1 MNQKD
6 NVLSPKNISWLFWG
20 CFIALVTTSFGFIIR
35 AQLIGEWGVKFG
47 LSETQ
52 KGEILGVG
60 LWPFAISIVLF
71 SLVIDKI
78 GYGTS
83 MFFAFFCQIVSAI
96 VTISTP
102 WVAKGDSNTAYW
114 MLYVGNLIMA
124 LGNGTVEAVINPA
137 VATIYSKAKTKWLS
151 ILHAGWPGGLVLGGI
166 LAISMGSADWRL
178 KVALIF
184 IPAVIYG
191 FMLIRVKFPVQERV
205 QAGVSYKTMLQE
217 AGLIGAIIIIV
228 MMTREVG
235 RVFEWGLWSQVIIA
249 GVFIVGYGAYVRSIG
264 QPLFIF
270 LMLIMIP
277 LATAELGTDSWITEL
292 VTPIMGKHAGW
303 LLVYTS
309 LIMMILRFLAGSIVH
324 RISPLGLLAVSS
336 AIAIVG
342 LLFLSTAT
350 AFWIFVAATIYGMG
364 KSFFWPTMLGVVSE
378 RFPKGGALTMN
389 TISGVGMLTVGII
402 GAAFLGNIQDKQIDK
417 KLLSQEPAI
426 HAQVVGG
433 EKLSVFGKY
442 NTIEA
447 EKTAKL
453 TPEELDKYD
462 VITAEAKK
470 SALATVAIFPTI
482 MLVCYLIL
490 MGYFRA
496 KGGYKA
502 VEL

>member
-1 MNQKD
+1 
-6 NVLSPKNISWLFWG
+6 
-20 CFIALVTTSFGFIIR
+20 
-35 AQLIGEWGVKFG
+35 
-47 LSETQ
+47 
-52 KGEILGVG
+52 
-60 LWPFAISIVLF
+60 
-71 SLVIDKI
+71 
-78 GYGTS
+78 
-83 MFFAFFCQIVSAI
+83 
-96 VTISTP
+96 
-102 WVAKGDSNTAYW
+102 
-114 MLYVGNLIMA
+114 
-124 LGNGTVEAVINPA
+124 
-137 VATIYSKAKTKWLS
+137 
-151 ILHAGWPGGLVLGGI
+151 
-166 LAISMGSADWRL
+166 
-178 KVALIF
+178 
-184 IPAVIYG
+184 
-191 FMLIRVKFPVQERV
+191 
-205 QAGVSYKTMLQE
+205 MLQE